1 MIKFIEVISE
11 TNFSHRSRRHMLSPG
26 TADSEFRLG
35 EVWINEK
42 YVVSV
47 REAPDYHS
55 LLQEGLLPSDLNEG
69 HSFTMVVTN
78 NGQVT
83 QSHVVVGTP
92 TIVANRLHPAEKELL
107 KG

>member
-1 MIKFIEVISE
+1 MIRFIEVVNE
-11 TNFSHRSRRHMLSPG
+11 TTTDLHLKDSP
-26 TADSEFRLG
+26 SSKFVLG

-47 REAPDYHS
+47 REARGYSS
-55 LLQEGLLPSDLNEG
+55 LLQEGFLPSDLSEG

-92 TIVANRLHPAEKELL
+92 VSVASRLHPVEKELL